1 MCAPTVAIWKH
12 QARSTYARSSM
23 SVTAAARPAEAKIAD
38 GMAAGGDCVAPV
50 LFGPVPRDNQLACEK
65 GMEALREFSN
75 AKTIV
80 FKHG

>member
-1 MCAPTVAIWKH
+1 
-12 QARSTYARSSM
+12 
-23 SVTAAARPAEAKIAD
+23 
-38 GMAAGGDCVAPV
+38 VAPV
-50 LFGPVPRDNQLACEK
+50 LFGPVPRDNQFACEEVK